1 MSSSQMSLKN
11 RNAIVTGAARGIGRA
26 IAERLAGAGARVA
39 VADIDQSAA
48 DDAAKAIGRRAL
60 AVRADVSRSDEVERM
75 VKSLLETWGAV
86 DILINNAGVLGY
98 ATPVRDLSE
107 EEWDR
112 VITVNLKSVFL
123 CSRAVVGHMMDQGKG
138 AIISVASVAG
148 KEGNPNMS
156 PYAVSKAGIIC
167 FTKGLAR
174 EVLPYGI
181 RVNCVAPALI
191 ETPLLDGYS
200 EKQIEY
206 LKSKIPMG
214 RLGRAEEVA
223 AVVHFLVSD
232 DASFVTGQCYDISGG
247 RSTY

>member
-26 IAERLAGAGARVA
+26 IAERLAAAGARVA

-107 EEWDR
+107 QEWDR
-112 VITVNLKSVFL
+112 IITVNLKSVFL
-123 CSRAVVGHMMDQGKG
+123 CSRAVVSHMMDRGKG

-223 AVVHFLVSD
+223 AVVHFLASD